1 MAGLVL
7 HNSLLVIQFS
17 LKMMSLV
24 DEVPG
29 SDEMQQNI
37 LTDGMI
43 YSAAVYSNF
52 D

>member
-7 HNSLLVIQFS
+7 HNSLLVIHFS
-17 LKMMSLV
+17 LKMMRLI

-29 SDEMQQNI
+29 SDEMQRNI

-43 YSAAVYSNF
+43 YFAAAYSNF